1 MASDS
6 PDSRPAVALGHV
18 SLEVSDLPASAEFFT
33 GLGMREI
40 VLRDSFAVLELRGGS
55 HLILNQAEGPV
66 SPGTKVP
73 FDLMVDDIEA
83 TRDAFEERGLS
94 PSGFEKGQVHTE
106 FTISEPDGCIVT
118 MTSSHTS
125 GRVV

>member
-40 VLRDSFAVLELRGGS
+40 VLRDSS

-106 FTISEPDGCIVT
+106 FTISGPDGCNVT